1 MEILT
6 YVLANIIGILLI
18 VFVVW
23 WFWLGKKTKAV
34 KVTNQVV
41 DIKVAD
47 GVYTPD
53 AVQVKLGQTVTL
65 RFNRTDETPC
75 SATVIFADFNQSAE
89 LPINEAVELQIKADK
104 AGEFEFT
111 CQMGMYR
118 GRLVV
123 SD

>member
-53 AVQVKLGQTVTL
+53 AVRNNDEALANQTRPTL
-65 RFNRTDETPC
+65 NH
-75 SATVIFADFNQSAE
+75 SYHQ
-89 LPINEAVELQIKADK
+89 
-104 AGEFEFT
+104 
-111 CQMGMYR
+111 
-118 GRLVV
+118 
-123 SD
+123 